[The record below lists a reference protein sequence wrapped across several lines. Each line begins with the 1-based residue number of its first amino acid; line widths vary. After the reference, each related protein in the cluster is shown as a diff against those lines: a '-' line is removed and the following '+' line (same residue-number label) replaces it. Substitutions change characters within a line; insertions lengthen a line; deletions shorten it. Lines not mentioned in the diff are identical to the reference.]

1 MTLYEFDMKPV
12 RGLDVFGKLLA
23 FSLIHN
29 RNQIITVAIEYGLHI
44 LMFCQLWSSS
54 FNQWLISGLT
64 RNQVFWS
71 FVSPCFD
78 AKFCEESKYTLMSF
92 NPFYAASF
100 VLFNVKEVLLLHIEN
115 IKGKL
120 FQNKL

>member
-1 MTLYEFDMKPV
+1 MIDKWITTGMKHV
-12 RGLDVFGKLLA
+12 SK
-23 FSLIHN
+23 H
-29 RNQIITVAIEYGLHI
+29 E
-44 LMFCQLWSSS
+44 
-54 FNQWLISGLT
+54 
-64 RNQVFWS
+64 
-71 FVSPCFD
+71 SPCFD

-120 FQNKL
+120 F

>member
-12 RGLDVFGKLLA
+12 RGLDVFGKLFA

-29 RNQIITVAIEYGLHI
+29 RNQILYI

-120 FQNKL
+120 FQNKLEHPNVR

>member
-1 MTLYEFDMKPV
+1 MTLYGFDMKPV
-12 RGLDVFGKLLA
+12 RGLDVFGKLFA

-29 RNQIITVAIEYGLHI
+29 RK
-44 LMFCQLWSSS
+44 MFSQLWSSS

-64 RNQVFWS
+64 RNQVFWL

-120 FQNKL
+120 FQNKLEHPNVR